1 MTIINQK
8 NTSFGGRT
16 TDISTQSFDCVV
28 TTAKDGFFSG
38 LSTCVWKPGIP
49 IPYAKLTYKSSA
61 DKETR
66 QHLHGEIVRII
77 HSAGEDG
84 SSLSETA
91 DMLIAACT
99 RAKDVFDEI
108 IIENWR
114 HKF

>member
-1 MTIINQK
+1 MAIINQK

-16 TDISTQSFDCVV
+16 SDISTPSFDCVV

-38 LSTCVWKPGIP
+38 LSTCVWKPGIS
-49 IPYAKLTYKSSA
+49 IPYAKITYKSAAS
-61 DKETR
+61 KETR

-84 SSLSETA
+84 LSLSEAA
-91 DMLIAACT
+91 DMLIIACT
-99 RAKDVFDEI
+99 KAKDSFDEI

-114 HKF
+114 TKF